1 MKRSKYGNIKTICD
15 GIKFDSASEATRY
28 RELQLLLRAGEITD
42 LKLQPVFHLV
52 DGVKFHDEPRRKP
65 NLIYKADF
73 SYTDKSGA
81 YVVEDVKGG
90 PVTDAFR
97 IKRHLMKALNG
108 IDITIVRKR

>member
-1 MKRSKYGNIKTICD
+1 MKRSKYGNVKTICD

-42 LKLQPVFHLV
+42 LKLQPTFHLV

-73 SYTDKSGA
+73 SYTDKSGV
-81 YVVEDVKGG
+81 YVVEDVKG
-90 PVTDAFR
+90 VSTEAFR
-97 IKRHLMKALNG
+97 IKRHLMKAINN